1 MRCQRKRDVINEE
14 VIREFLNKRNVF
26 AGVVAS
32 NNPKK
37 LGYKIF
43 KAIRFCDEHD
53 IDVVHGV
60 CVMIKRKGMI

>member
-1 MRCQRKRDVINEE
+1 M
-14 VIREFLNKRNVF
+14 NKRNVF

-53 IDVVHGV
+53 FDVVHGV
-60 CVMIKRKGMI
+60 CVMIKRKSMI